1 MPLDMRDYNILGSII
16 NSTYANSSQSQ
27 KNPLY
32 NVNTSISGNIMTITC
47 LTVANLIDPS
57 MMGDEVKKCERE
69 CNQVINSYVGQIKKD
84 FRAESKKSLKL
95 KKIKNSEHTS
105 TELAGYYSPH
115 SPVRT
120 GYIRRKIDFEVG

>member
-16 NSTYANSSQSQ
+16 NSTYGNSSQSA

-32 NVNTSISGNIMTITC
+32 SINASISGNIMTITC
-47 LTVANLIDPS
+47 ITAVNLIDAT
-57 MMGDEVKKCERE
+57 MMDGEVKKCERE

-95 KKIKNSEHTS
+95 KKIKNSDHTS

-120 GYIRRKIDFEVG
+120 GYVRRKIDFEVG